1 MYMDKKTVNH
11 AVPLQNIPTDYSA
24 TIRAL
29 RLLVSG
35 SGSITTQ
42 EKWIFKA
49 LRPLANSGYVNISGS
64 RVSIGNNFDDFLLN
78 ASRGSEDYAQ
88 LYLEYRTWRANQREE
103 LEVTDDSVFESL
115 SHFATTD
122 QQIIYLANLVSEL
135 SGTVEALTEIVN
147 NCVSAVNGANISI
160 SVLESLVYDADSDQ

>member
-1 MYMDKKTVNH
+1 MDKKTVNH
-11 AVPLQNIPTDYSA
+11 AVSWQNIPTDYSA

-29 RLLVSG
+29 HLLVSG

-49 LRPLANSGYVNISGS
+49 LRPLANAGFVTMTGNKI
-64 RVSIGNNFDDFLLN
+64 SIGSNFDEFLLN
-78 ASRGSEDYAQ
+78 ASRTDDNFVQ
-88 LYLEYRTWRANQREE
+88 LYLEYRTWRAQQREE
-103 LEVTDDSVFESL
+103 LEVTDDSVFENL

-135 SGTVEALTEIVN
+135 SGTVEALKEIVN
-147 NCVSAVNGANISI
+147 NCTSAVNGANISI
-160 SVLESLVYDADSDQ
+160 SVLESVVYDADSDQ